1 MPKTLIAR
9 LALMVG
15 AGLVAAAGITLGPQI
30 FAQNSPTP
38 SQQTPSQQLAAA
50 RASTTFP
57 VREPAWLPP
66 GAQLAAVSAG
76 GSCAP
81 DIRCPRTEEV
91 TLVYT
96 FGNVPRRVE
105 LTESVRELVP
115 IRYFIRDN
123 SGQTVPL
130 TSTKS
135 SIAISGAAAAVTV
148 STGTY
153 SSRGSLT
160 KVDVV
165 WQSGGVWYMVS
176 TAGLDASTAIH
187 VADSV

>member
-1 MPKTLIAR
+1 MPKTLLAR
-9 LALMVG
+9 LALMIG
-15 AGLVAAAGITLGPQI
+15 AGLVAAAGITLGPNL
-30 FAQNSPTP
+30 FAQNAPTP
-38 SQQTPSQQLAAA
+38 SQQTPSRQLAAA

-57 VREPAWLPP
+57 VREPTWLPP

-76 GSCAP
+76 GSCAT
-81 DIRCPRTEEV
+81 CPRTLEV

-96 FGNVPRRVE
+96 FGNVPRRIE
-105 LTESVRELVP
+105 LAESVRELVP

-135 SIAISGAAAAVTV
+135 STAISGAAAAVTV

-153 SSRGSLT
+153 SSGGSLT
-160 KVDVV
+160 RVDVV

-176 TAGLDASTAIH
+176 TTGLDASTAIH